1 MMHFTS
7 AMPNVPNSFYVQV
20 ICSIEQHNKHQY
32 GLFVEPLKF
41 KFNDV
46 SIIDQPIILN
56 YFINQANG
64 HLLIFC
70 VNGQTQ
76 HTPDGTT
83 TILCKDNVEFHLE
96 LNDAGNAS
104 FIALDVQNFYM

>member
-46 SIIDQPIILN
+46 SIIDQPIIKADK
-56 YFINQANG
+56 IPMG
-64 HLLIFC
+64 TELLAGFPFTNIFSL
-70 VNGQTQ
+70 
-76 HTPDGTT
+76 TPTY
-83 TILCKDNVEFHLE
+83 VERF
-96 LNDAGNAS
+96 
-104 FIALDVQNFYM
+104 